1 MLKRILTFFQT
12 IYDQVLE
19 AEHLRVAD
27 FGVNQ
32 KLTCAA
38 HTHGYNPPELS
49 SSFLLKLDGSKFDQF
64 VIILSYFLIKMT
76 F

>member
-1 MLKRILTFFQT
+1 M
-12 IYDQVLE
+12 YDQVLE

-32 KLTCAA
+32 VLTCAA

-49 SSFLLKLDGSKFDQF
+49 ASFLLKLDGSEFQFDF
-64 VIILSYFLIKMT
+64 FSHKPPNKS
-76 F
+76 